1 MCLLEI
7 QGTCKEDRLCMGRW
21 MCCQRLSPSCSQCSH
36 ICKGV
41 EGVGHAVI
49 ATYLQHVE

>member
-1 MCLLEI
+1 MHGKMDVLS
-7 QGTCKEDRLCMGRW
+7 K

-41 EGVGHAVI
+41 EGVGHAFI